1 MEKPNRNWA
10 SKREK
15 KAQRLEKISNL
26 LNGKYVETEKI
37 VEVMEKLIAPGD
49 KVVLE
54 GDNQK
59 QASFLSESLEK
70 VDAEKVND
78 LHLIMSSISRPEHL
92 NIFEKGIAS
101 KIDFSYAGAQSLRV
115 AQMIEDGTMKLGDIH
130 TYLELY
136 GRLFIDLIPNV
147 VLVAADKADK
157 DGNLYTGFNTEET
170 PTIIEAAAFK
180 DGIVIVQVNEVVDS
194 LPRVGRRC
202 RESRSTLSIRSFIH
216 TRSSKHHR
224 IANLN
229 GNDGNQRNLRRTRRT
244 IFESR
249 YWIQYSSYRIVT
261 ANLWRITRVERE
273 NREELGIEPTSNDDS
288 SHRIRLG

>member
-1 MEKPNRNWA
+1 M
-10 SKREK
+10 K
-15 KAQRLEKISNL
+15 KAQRLASISHL
-26 LNGKYVETEKI
+26 LKGKYVETDKI
-37 VEVMEKLIAPGD
+37 VEVLESLITPGD

-92 NIFEKGIAS
+92 NVFEKGIAS

-115 AQMIEDGTMKLGDIH
+115 AQMIEDGTMNIRISD

-157 DGNLYTGFNTEET
+157 DGNLYTGFN
-170 PTIIEAAAFK
+170 
-180 DGIVIVQVNEVVDS
+180 N
-194 LPRVGRRC
+194 RRN
-202 RESRSTLSIRSFIH
+202 T
-216 TRSSKHHR
+216 
-224 IANLN
+224 N
-229 GNDGNQRNLRRTRRT
+229 
-244 IFESR
+244 
-249 YWIQYSSYRIVT
+249 
-261 ANLWRITRVERE
+261 
-273 NREELGIEPTSNDDS
+273 NR
-288 SHRIRLG
+288 